1 VVKISQSVVLGE
13 SRVSSVQLYG
23 MRGREMISELLGSNL
38 QLCYSLLY
46 GKLDRSSQPGGGI
59 NASGNRCCD

>member
-1 VVKISQSVVLGE
+1 MVKISQSVVLGE

-46 GKLDRSSQPGGGI
+46 GKLDR
-59 NASGNRCCD
+59 